1 MKAIPLLCALV
12 VLGTSSVRASEK
24 TGEDKRTKG
33 LVKKPQASAASV
45 MQKEKNVAL
54 TGSYIKRNVRRQGVV
69 TDGPDPV
76 FVIDRRTIDL
86 SGASD
91 LSQVLFR
98 TGFRR

>member
-1 MKAIPLLCALV
+1 MKTTALVCTLV

-24 TGEDKRTKG
+24 AGEDKRTKG
-33 LVKKPQASAASV
+33 LVKKPQASV
-45 MQKEKNVAL
+45 IQKEKNVAL
-54 TGSYIKRNVRRQGVV
+54 TGSYIKRNVRRRGVV

-76 FVIDRRTIDL
+76 FVLDRKAIDL